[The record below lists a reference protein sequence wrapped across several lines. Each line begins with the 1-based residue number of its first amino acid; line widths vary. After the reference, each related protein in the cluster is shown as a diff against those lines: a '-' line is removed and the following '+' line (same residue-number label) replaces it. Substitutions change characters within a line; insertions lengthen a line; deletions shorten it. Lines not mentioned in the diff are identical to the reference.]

1 MKTKYSFEH
10 HGGRKIKIEATRTF
24 ESADCIYNLAP
35 GEDGRWYL
43 LFEMLDPPTW
53 IMSRPSLETARRF
66 LDQMSVEDCEL
77 MERLIVEV
85 AEKTGEV
92 IACDLGEVNT
102 VPGFLQR
109 LDMIAAEVLT
119 RGRLQ

>member
-1 MKTKYSFEH
+1 MKTKYSFEPH
-10 HGGRKIKIEATRTF
+10 AGRKIKIEATRTF
-24 ESADCIYNLAP
+24 ETAELIYDLAP

-43 LFEMLDPPTW
+43 ICGMLDPPTW
-53 IMSRPSLETARRF
+53 IMSWPSLETARQF
-66 LDQMSVEDCEL
+66 LDQMSVEDCNQ
-77 MERLIVEV
+77 MERLILEV

-109 LDMIAAEVLT
+109 LDMIAADVRN

>member
-1 MKTKYSFEH
+1 MKTKYSFER

-24 ESADCIYNLAP
+24 ESADCIYDLAP

-43 LFEMLDPPTW
+43 VWDMLDPPTW
-53 IMSRPSLETARRF
+53 VMSWPTLEAARNF
-66 LDQMSVEDCEL
+66 LDQMRVEDCNRL
-77 MERLIVEV
+77 ERLIMEV

-92 IACDLGEVNT
+92 IACDLGTTNT
-102 VPGFLQR
+102 VPGFLR
-109 LDMIAAEVLT
+109 DLDMIAAEVLA